1 MKRIHIVLSLFFLLC
16 GGFSF
21 GQIGSGTS
29 SHFEVEK
36 ETFDITDREMINALI
51 GSKPMP
57 LMAKDMEEKE
67 RYLGPPFGRG
77 QIFWFFEA
85 TDPNSILFVEK
96 LNNIAVAFQNELQ
109 VLGIG
114 NEDKEIIQGKMAD
127 LNPLFPIIPNGKFV
141 GEAAYNSSL
150 GTPRIFML
158 DKQGKIV
165 EIIPASYL
173 RNTSVDLTPF
183 VLEFLNQ
190 ISH

>member
-1 MKRIHIVLSLFFLLC
+1 MRLNLIWSLFFLSC
-16 GGFSF
+16 ASYGF
-21 GQIGSGTS
+21 GQIGSGST

-36 ETFDITDREMINALI
+36 ESFDITDREMINALI
-51 GSKPMP
+51 GTKPMP
-57 LMAKDMEEKE
+57 LMAKDMDEKE

-77 QIFWFFEA
+77 QVFWFFEA
-85 TDPNSILFVEK
+85 NDPNSILFVEK
-96 LNNIAVAFQNELQ
+96 LNNIAVSFQNELQ

-114 NEDKEIIQGKMAD
+114 NEDKTVIQSKMSD
-127 LNPLFPIIPNGKFV
+127 LNPMFPIIPNGKFV
-141 GEAAYNSSL
+141 GEAAYNSTL

-190 ISH
+190 ISN